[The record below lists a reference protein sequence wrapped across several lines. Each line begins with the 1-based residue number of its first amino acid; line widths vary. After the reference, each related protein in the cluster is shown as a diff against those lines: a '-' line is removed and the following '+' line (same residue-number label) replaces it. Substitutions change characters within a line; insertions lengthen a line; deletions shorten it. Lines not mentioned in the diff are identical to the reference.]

1 MTEPLVTI
9 QDVRSAGFCVPGI
22 KRVCASYNLDLRALV
37 KTGLPLNEVEAIND
51 IHVQRVVTKTKERI
65 AHGEQ

>member
-1 MTEPLVTI
+1 MTEPVVTI
-9 QDVRSAGFCVPGI
+9 QDARSAGFCVSGV
-22 KRVCASYNLDLRALV
+22 KRVCASHNLDFRALV
-37 KTGLPLNEVEAIND
+37 KTGLPLGEVEIIND